1 MVQDIFADTRDSS
14 AFSAETP
21 AEPGAVTW
29 QRDAIVFSSCNEDS
43 GSELRALGELGG
55 RRILCITAGGG
66 RVLNLLAGKP
76 ETIWAVDLNPV
87 QNYLLEL
94 KIAGM
99 RALDHAA
106 YLRFLGV
113 REDRERV
120 ATYRG
125 LRERLSTGASAYFD
139 AHSALIEDGI
149 LFQGRLERYLRRLS
163 TILQWTHPF
172 GVRNLFDC
180 EDIEQQRAWVDRLDT
195 PLFRVVGE
203 AACRRNVLRVF
214 SGDPGFYRYVPA
226 DVALHR
232 VIYGGVLEHFRHHLA
247 RNNPLMQL
255 VFFGRIIHEAALPV
269 YLNAATYEQVRSALA
284 QVRLV
289 TITARIDEALA
300 QAGPGAFDAFSLS
313 DISSYLDDAA
323 HERLFDDT
331 LNAARPGAMLCSRSN
346 IHHRPLR
353 PEQEA
358 RITRDRA
365 LERELAIAD
374 HSCVHKFVIGRID

>member
-1 MVQDIFADTRDSS
+1 MVQDIFADTGR
-14 AFSAETP
+14 ARRLQTEAP

-29 QRDAIVFSSCNEDS
+29 QRDSILFSSCNEDS
-43 GSELRALGELGG
+43 GSELRALGELEGK
-55 RRILCITAGGG
+55 RILCITAGGG
-66 RVLNLLAGKP
+66 RVLNLLVRRP
-76 ETIWAVDLNPV
+76 DTIWAVDLNPV

-94 KIAGM
+94 KIAGL

-113 REDRERV
+113 RDDRGRV

-125 LRERLSTGASAYFD
+125 LREQLSPGACAYFD
-139 AHSALIEDGI
+139 AHAALIEDGI

-163 TILQWTHPF
+163 KILQWTHPL
-172 GVRNLFDC
+172 GVRNVFECDDL
-180 EDIEQQRAWVDRLDT
+180 EQQRAWVRRLDT
-195 PLFRVVGE
+195 PVFRLVGE
-203 AACRRNVLRVF
+203 AACRRNVLRAF

-255 VFFGRIIHEAALPV
+255 VFFGRIIHEPALPA
-269 YLNAATYEQVRSALA
+269 YLNAATYEQVQAALA
-284 QVRLV
+284 RVNLVR
-289 TITARIDEALA
+289 ITARIDEALA
-300 QAGPGAFDAFSLS
+300 QAGPAAFDAFSLS
-313 DISSYLDDAA
+313 DISSYLDDEA
-323 HERLFDDT
+323 HDRLFSDT

-358 RITRDRA
+358 RLTRDRA